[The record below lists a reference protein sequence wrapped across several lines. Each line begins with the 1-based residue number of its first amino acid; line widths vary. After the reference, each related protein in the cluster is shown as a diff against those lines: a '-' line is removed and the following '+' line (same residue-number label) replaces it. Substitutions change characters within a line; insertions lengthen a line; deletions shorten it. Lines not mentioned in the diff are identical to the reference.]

1 MNKTFVIT
9 KATFPLRRLIVGL
22 LFLNPLFNAHATDFI
37 DMIRMTAD
45 HPSVRSALSNS
56 AGAYYDIEQAKAA
69 NGFQVSTGVSATGYS
84 GQPGYENNPLAPHV
98 SISKLLYDHGRT
110 DASVAGKQA
119 AYSMQQAQINVTREN
134 LNQQVLSLFTSAVTN
149 AKVVGVLDKEIAAL
163 QDLLNRVQTIAT
175 IDSGRASEINQVA
188 TRLNAVI
195 ASREMSNVSCHQ
207 ALQQLSVLLN
217 SDIVLTR
224 DLPDLKKAGL
234 LPATLEQAQQVLKE
248 NPSWAV
254 SRERKEEAKAAV
266 ELASKWNRPKWS
278 VQLSLDSPK
287 RNGEM
292 EPFKA
297 VTLQVSSDI
306 SLWDG
311 GAGRANAQA
320 ETQRLVAAEADQD
333 ATYRSL
339 KQQLDQLWV
348 SLPLRERQINALQRQ
363 SETALKTW
371 KAGEVQFFAGQRPLT
386 DLISFATDYY
396 TSLATYQE
404 QQMQYLATQWQI
416 VAALGKTSE
425 LAQKVNALPANP
437 LQAVR

>member
-1 MNKTFVIT
+1 MKKTFFSPES
-9 KATFPLRRLIVGL
+9 KYPLRRIIVAL
-22 LFLNPLFNAHATDFI
+22 LFLNPVLNAHATDFI
-37 DMIRMTAD
+37 EMIRMTAD
-45 HPSVRSALSNS
+45 HPSVRSALSTS

-69 NGFQVSTGVSATGYS
+69 NGFQVSTGISAAGYS
-84 GQPGYENNPLAPHV
+84 GQPGYENNPLSPHV
-98 SISKLLYDHGRT
+98 SVSKLLYDHGRT

-134 LNQQVLSLFTSAVTN
+134 LNQQVLSLFTSAATN

-195 ASREMSNVSCHQ
+195 ASREMSYTTYQQ
-207 ALQQLSVLLN
+207 AQQQLSALLN
-217 SDIVLTR
+217 NEIVLTR

-234 LPATLEQAQQVLKE
+234 LPASLAQAQQVLKE

-254 SRERKEEAKAAV
+254 SRQRKEEAKAAV

-297 VTLQVSSDI
+297 VTLQVNSDI
-306 SLWDG
+306 NLWDG
-311 GAGRANAQA
+311 GAGRANARA
-320 ETQRLVAAEADQD
+320 ETQRLIAAEAEQD
-333 ATYRSL
+333 ATLRTL

-396 TSLATYQE
+396 TSLASYQE
-404 QQMQYLATQWQI
+404 QQMQYLAAQWQI

-425 LAQKVNALPANP
+425 LAQKVNSLPANTI
-437 LQAVR
+437 QAVR

>member
-1 MNKTFVIT
+1 MKKIFFAAES
-9 KATFPLRRLIVGL
+9 KYPLRRIIVAL
-22 LFLNPLFNAHATDFI
+22 LFLNPVLNAHATDFI
-37 DMIRMTAD
+37 EMIRMTAD
-45 HPSVRSALSNS
+45 HPSVRSALSTS

-69 NGFQVSTGVSATGYS
+69 NGFQVSTGVSAAGYS
-84 GQPGYENNPLAPHV
+84 GQPGYENNPLSPHV
-98 SISKLLYDHGRT
+98 SVSKLLYDHGRT

-134 LNQQVLSLFTSAVTN
+134 LNQQVLSLFTTAATN

-163 QDLLNRVQTIAT
+163 QDLLNRVQAIAT

-195 ASREMSNVSCHQ
+195 ASREMSNTTYQQ
-207 ALQQLSVLLN
+207 ALQQLSALLN
-217 SDIVLTR
+217 NEIVLTR

-234 LPATLEQAQQVLKE
+234 LPASLAQAQQVLKE
-248 NPSWAV
+248 NPNWAV

-297 VTLQVSSDI
+297 VTLQVNSDI
-306 SLWDG
+306 NLWDG
-311 GAGRANAQA
+311 GAGRANAKA
-320 ETQRLVAAEADQD
+320 ETQRLIAAEAEQD
-333 ATYRSL
+333 ATLRTL

-396 TSLATYQE
+396 TSLASYQE
-404 QQMQYLATQWQI
+404 QQMQYLAAQWQI

-425 LAQKVNALPANP
+425 LAQKVNSLPANTI
-437 LQAVR
+437 QAVR

>member
-1 MNKTFVIT
+1 MKKTLFTT
-9 KATFPLRRLIVGL
+9 KTNFSLRRLMLGL
-22 LFLNPLFNAHATDFI
+22 LFINPGLNAHATDFI

-119 AYSMQQAQINVTREN
+119 AYSLQQAQMNVTREN

-149 AKVVGVLDKEIAAL
+149 AKVVAVLDKEIAAL
-163 QDLLNRVQTIAT
+163 QDLLNRVQTIAS

-195 ASREMSNVSCHQ
+195 ASREMSNISYHQ
-207 ALQQLSVLLN
+207 ALQQLSALLN
-217 SDIVLTR
+217 SDIALTR

-254 SRERKEEAKAAV
+254 SRERKEAAKAAV

-437 LQAVR
+437 VQAVR

>member
-1 MNKTFVIT
+1 MNAIFLALKS
-9 KATFPLRRLIVGL
+9 KLPLRSLIIVGL
-22 LFLNPLFNAHATDFI
+22 FFNPLLNARATDFI
-37 DMIRMTAD
+37 ELLRMTAE
-45 HPSVRSALSNS
+45 HPSVRSGISTS

-69 NGFQVSTGVSATGYS
+69 DGFQISTGVSSVGYT
-84 GQPGYENNPLAPHV
+84 GQPGYESNPLSPHI

-110 DASVAGKQA
+110 AASVAGKQA
-119 AYSMQQAQINVTREN
+119 AYSMQQAQVNVTRES
-134 LNQQVLSLFTSAVTN
+134 LNQQVLSLFTSAATN
-149 AKVVGVLDKEIAAL
+149 AKVVAVLDKEIAAL
-163 QDLLNRVQTIAT
+163 QDLLNRVQAIARV
-175 IDSGRASEINQVA
+175 DSGRGSEINQVE

-195 ASREMSNVSCHQ
+195 ASREMNFTTYMQ
-207 ALQQLSVLLN
+207 AQQQLSALLN
-217 SDIVLTR
+217 NDIVLTR
-224 DLPDLKKAGL
+224 DLPDLKKTGL
-234 LPATLEQAQQVLKE
+234 LPASLEQAQQVLKE
-248 NPSWAV
+248 NPSWMV
-254 SRERKEEAKAAV
+254 SRQRKEEAKAAV
-266 ELASKWNRPKWS
+266 ELASKWNRPKWN

-311 GAGRANAQA
+311 GAGRANANA
-320 ETQRLVAAEADQD
+320 ETQRLIAAEADQD
-333 ATYRSL
+333 ATFRSL
-339 KQQLDQLWV
+339 KQQLDQLWI

-396 TSLATYQE
+396 TSLASYQE

-425 LAQKVNALPANP
+425 LAQKVNSLPANTIQP
-437 LQAVR
+437 VH

>member
-1 MNKTFVIT
+1 MKKTMFAE
-9 KATFPLRRLIVGL
+9 KSKYLLRHLAVGL
-22 LFLNPLFNAHATDFI
+22 VCLNPLLNVHATDFI
-37 DMIRMTAD
+37 DMIRMTAE
-45 HPSVRSALSNS
+45 HPSVRSALSS
-56 AGAYYDIEQAKAA
+56 SSGAWYDIEQAKAA
-69 NGFQVSTGVSATGYS
+69 DGFQVSTGVSAVGYS
-84 GQPGYENNPLAPHV
+84 GQPGYENNPLSPHV

-110 DASVAGKQA
+110 DASVAGKEA
-119 AYSMQQAQINVTREN
+119 AYSKQQAQINVTREN
-134 LNQQVLSLFTSAVTN
+134 LNQQVLSLFTTAVTD
-149 AKVVGVLDKEIAAL
+149 AKVVAVMDKEIAAL
-163 QDLLNRVQTIAT
+163 QDLLQRVETIAR

-188 TRLNAVI
+188 TRLNAII
-195 ASREMSNVSCHQ
+195 ASREMTNTTYHQ
-207 ALQQLSVLLN
+207 ALQQLNALLN
-217 SDIVLTR
+217 QDITLTR

-234 LPATLEQAQQVLKE
+234 LPGSLEQAQKVLME
-248 NPSWAV
+248 NPSWKV
-254 SRERKEEAKAAV
+254 SHYLKEEAKAAV

-311 GAGRANAQA
+311 GAGRAGAKA

-333 ATYRSL
+333 ATLRTL

-363 SETALKTW
+363 SASALKTW
-371 KAGEVQFFAGQRPLT
+371 QAGEVQFFAGQRPLT

-396 TSLATYQE
+396 SSLATLQE
-404 QQMQYLATQWQI
+404 QQMQYLAAQWQI

-425 LAQKVNALPANP
+425 LAQQVKSLPANP
-437 LQAVR
+437 VQAEP

>member
-1 MNKTFVIT
+1 MKTTFF
-9 KATFPLRRLIVGL
+9 KAKRKYPLRRLLFGL
-22 LFLNPLFNAHATDFI
+22 LFLNPGFNAYATDFLE
-37 DMIRMTAD
+37 MIRMTAD

-119 AYSMQQAQINVTREN
+119 AYSGQKAQINVTREN
-134 LNQQVLSLFTSAVTN
+134 LNQQVLSLFTSAATN

-195 ASREMSNVSCHQ
+195 ASREMSNVSYHQ
-207 ALQQLSVLLN
+207 ALQQLSALLN
-217 SDIVLTR
+217 RDVALTR

-306 SLWDG
+306 NLWDG
-311 GAGRANAQA
+311 GAGRANAKA
-320 ETQRLVAAEADQD
+320 ETQRLIAAEADQD
-333 ATYRSL
+333 ATFRSL

-396 TSLATYQE
+396 TSLASYQE

-425 LAQKVNALPANP
+425 LAQKIKALPANTI
-437 LQAVR
+437 QAVR

>member
-1 MNKTFVIT
+1 
-9 KATFPLRRLIVGL
+9 
-22 LFLNPLFNAHATDFI
+22 
-37 DMIRMTAD
+37 MIRMTAD
-45 HPSVRSALSNS
+45 HPSVRSAFSNS

-69 NGFQVSTGVSATGYS
+69 DGFQVSTGVSAVGYS
-84 GQPGYENNPLAPHV
+84 GQPGNENNPLSPHI

-110 DASVAGKQA
+110 DASVAGKEA

-134 LNQQVLSLFTSAVTN
+134 LNQQVLSLFTSAATN
-149 AKVVGVLDKEIAAL
+149 AKVVAVLDKEIAAL
-163 QDLLNRVQTIAT
+163 QNLLNRVQSIAR

-195 ASREMSNVSCHQ
+195 ASREMSNTSYQQ
-207 ALQQLSVLLN
+207 ALQQLSALLN
-217 SDIVLTR
+217 REIVLSR

-234 LPATLEQAQQVLKE
+234 LPASLDQARQVLKE
-248 NPSWAV
+248 NPNWAV
-254 SRERKEEAKAAV
+254 SREQKEMAKAAV
-266 ELASKWNRPKWS
+266 DLASKWNRPKWS

-306 SLWDG
+306 NLWDG
-311 GAGRANAQA
+311 GSGRANTKA
-320 ETQRLVAAEADQD
+320 ETQRLIAAEAEQD
-333 ATYRSL
+333 ATLRSL

-363 SETALKTW
+363 SETALQTW

-396 TSLATYQE
+396 TSLASYQE
-404 QQMQYLATQWQI
+404 QQMQYLAAQWQI
-416 VAALGKTSE
+416 VAALGKMSD
-425 LAQKVNALPANP
+425 LAQKVNTLPANTI
-437 LQAVR
+437 QAVQ

>member
-1 MNKTFVIT
+1 MKKTFVIT

-234 LPATLEQAQQVLKE
+234 LPATLEQAQQVRKE

>member
-1 MNKTFVIT
+1 MKKTFFSPES
-9 KATFPLRRLIVGL
+9 KYPLRRIIVAL
-22 LFLNPLFNAHATDFI
+22 LFLNPVLNAHATDFI
-37 DMIRMTAD
+37 EMIRMTAD
-45 HPSVRSALSNS
+45 HPSVRSALSTS

-69 NGFQVSTGVSATGYS
+69 NGFQVSTGISAAGYS
-84 GQPGYENNPLAPHV
+84 GQPGYENNPLSPHV
-98 SISKLLYDHGRT
+98 SVSKLLYDHGRT

-134 LNQQVLSLFTSAVTN
+134 LNQQVLSLFTSAATN

-195 ASREMSNVSCHQ
+195 ASREMSYTTYQQ
-207 ALQQLSVLLN
+207 AQQQLSALLN
-217 SDIVLTR
+217 NEIVLTR

-234 LPATLEQAQQVLKE
+234 LPASLAQAQQVLKE

-254 SRERKEEAKAAV
+254 SRQRKEEAKAAV

-297 VTLQVSSDI
+297 VTLQVNSDI
-306 SLWDG
+306 NLWDG
-311 GAGRANAQA
+311 GAGRANARA
-320 ETQRLVAAEADQD
+320 ETQRLIAAEAEQD
-333 ATYRSL
+333 ATLRTL

-371 KAGEVQFFAGQRPLT
+371 KAGEIQFFAGQRPLT

-396 TSLATYQE
+396 TSLASYQE
-404 QQMQYLATQWQI
+404 QQMQYLAAQWQI

-425 LAQKVNALPANP
+425 LAQKVNSLPANTI
-437 LQAVR
+437 QAVR

>member
-1 MNKTFVIT
+1 MKTTLFAT
-9 KATFPLRRLIVGL
+9 KNIFALRRLILGL
-22 LFLNPLFNAHATDFI
+22 LFLNPLLNAHATDFI
-37 DMIRMTAD
+37 EMIRMTAD
-45 HPSVRSALSNS
+45 HPSVRSAFSNS

-69 NGFQVSTGVSATGYS
+69 DGFQLSTGVSAVGYS
-84 GQPGYENNPLAPHV
+84 GQPGNENNPLSPHISV
-98 SISKLLYDHGRT
+98 SKLLYDHGRT
-110 DASVAGKQA
+110 AASVAGKQA
-119 AYSMQQAQINVTREN
+119 AYSVQQAQINVTREN
-134 LNQQVLSLFTSAVTN
+134 LNQQVLSLFTTAATN
-149 AKVVGVLDKEIAAL
+149 AKVVAVLDKEIAAL
-163 QDLLNRVQTIAT
+163 QDLLNRVQSIAR

-188 TRLNAVI
+188 TRLNAII
-195 ASREMSNVSCHQ
+195 ASREMSNTTYQQ
-207 ALQQLSVLLN
+207 ALQQLSALLN
-217 SDIVLTR
+217 KEIVLTR

-234 LPATLEQAQQVLKE
+234 LPASLDQAQQVLKD
-248 NPSWAV
+248 NPNWAV
-254 SRERKEEAKAAV
+254 SRERKEMAKAAV

-306 SLWDG
+306 NLWDG
-311 GAGRANAQA
+311 GAGRANASA
-320 ETQRLVAAEADQD
+320 ETQRLIAAEADQD
-333 ATYRSL
+333 ATLRSL

-348 SLPLRERQINALQRQ
+348 SVPLRERQINALQKQ

-396 TSLATYQE
+396 TSLASYQE

-416 VAALGKTSE
+416 VAALGKMSE
-425 LAQKVNALPANP
+425 LAQKVNTLPANTI
-437 LQAVR
+437 QAVE

>member
-1 MNKTFVIT
+1 MKTTLFAT
-9 KATFPLRRLIVGL
+9 KNIFALRRLILGL
-22 LFLNPLFNAHATDFI
+22 LFLNPLLNAHATDFI
-37 DMIRMTAD
+37 EMIRMTAD
-45 HPSVRSALSNS
+45 HPSVRSAFSNS

-69 NGFQVSTGVSATGYS
+69 DGFQLSTGVSAVGYS
-84 GQPGYENNPLAPHV
+84 GQPGNENNPLSPHISV
-98 SISKLLYDHGRT
+98 SKLLYDHGRT
-110 DASVAGKQA
+110 AASVAGKQA
-119 AYSMQQAQINVTREN
+119 AYSVQQAQINVTREN
-134 LNQQVLSLFTSAVTN
+134 LNQQILSLFTTAATN
-149 AKVVGVLDKEIAAL
+149 AKVVAVLDKEIAAL
-163 QDLLNRVQTIAT
+163 QDLLNRVQSIAR

-188 TRLNAVI
+188 TRLNAII
-195 ASREMSNVSCHQ
+195 ASREMSNTTYQQ
-207 ALQQLSVLLN
+207 ALQQLSALLN
-217 SDIVLTR
+217 KEIVLTR

-234 LPATLEQAQQVLKE
+234 LPASLDQAQQVLKD
-248 NPSWAV
+248 NPNWAV
-254 SRERKEEAKAAV
+254 SRERKEMAKAAV

-306 SLWDG
+306 NLWDG
-311 GAGRANAQA
+311 GAGRANASA
-320 ETQRLVAAEADQD
+320 ETQRLIAAEADQD
-333 ATYRSL
+333 AMLRSL

-348 SLPLRERQINALQRQ
+348 SVPLRERQINALQKQ

-396 TSLATYQE
+396 TSLASYQE

-416 VAALGKTSE
+416 VAALGKMSE
-425 LAQKVNALPANP
+425 LAQKVNTLPANTI
-437 LQAVR
+437 QAVE